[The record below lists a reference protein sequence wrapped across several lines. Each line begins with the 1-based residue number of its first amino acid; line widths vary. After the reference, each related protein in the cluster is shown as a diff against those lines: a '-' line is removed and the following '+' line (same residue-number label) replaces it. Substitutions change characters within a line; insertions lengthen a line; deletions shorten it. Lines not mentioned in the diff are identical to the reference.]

1 MGVEELNNR
10 SNFCELKKD
19 YYNNKRFW
27 LYSHGSK
34 RVILTYFG
42 WKKSTSKP
50 LLQNYEYWHIG

>member
-42 WKKSTSKP
+42 WKKVHLSHSYKIM
-50 LLQNYEYWHIG
+50 NIGT